1 MIYEVVIG
9 VEVHAQLR
17 TKSKLFCG
25 CGTMFGLSANSQT
38 CPLCLG
44 LPGTLPVINRVAVE
58 MAVRAGLALN
68 CTISANNLFARK
80 NYFYPDLPKGYQIS
94 QYEAPICEHGWIEI
108 AASEGKK
115 RVRIRRAHLE
125 EDAGKSVHVTGMN
138 GSRVDLNRAGTPL
151 LEIVTEPDLRSADE
165 VVAYLKGLRDVL
177 MYLEVC
183 DGNMDEGSFRC
194 EPNLS
199 LRPLGQREFGTKVE
213 LKNINSFKFVK
224 DAVEYEIKRQTKV
237 LNEGGKIHQ
246 ETRLWNLDRGETAVM
261 RSKEEAHDYRYFPDP
276 DLVPL
281 KLEKEWIE
289 GCRKQVIELPAARM
303 QRFVDDFALSE
314 YDAGVLT
321 ASKAVAD
328 YFEACVKLF
337 NQPKTVSNWV
347 MGELTRELNNS
358 GSDASASPVSP
369 ERLVDLLRLVE
380 QGTISLKA
388 AREIFPEVYSSGKTP
403 EQIVQEK
410 GLVQVS
416 DEGALD
422 KIIEDVLAKN
432 PTQAAQFKEGKQ
444 QVLGFLVGQVM
455 KASGGKANPG
465 KVNELLKQKLGGVLY
480 ARPVISLEELAQ
492 QQPLNTDQAKVK
504 FQLTN
509 REQSVIEHLAK
520 GWTNKEIANALQITE
535 ETVKEHIK
543 HIMQKTNSTT
553 RTGIL
558 DHVFNS

>member
-1 MIYEVVIG
+1 MTYEAVIG

-25 CGTMFGLSANSQT
+25 CGTVFGLAANSQT

-44 LPGTLPVINRVAVE
+44 LPGSLPVLNRAAVE

-68 CTISANNLFARK
+68 CTIAANNIFARK

-94 QYEAPICEHGWIEI
+94 QYEAPICEHGWVEI
-108 AASEGKK
+108 AVGEGAQ

-125 EDAGKSVHVTGMN
+125 EDAGKSVHVVGTN

-177 MYLEVC
+177 MYLE
-183 DGNMDEGSFRC
+183 GSFRC

-199 LRPLGQREFGTKVE
+199 LRPLGQKEFGTKVE

-224 DAVEYEIKRQTKV
+224 DAIDYEIKRQTKV
-237 LNEGGKIHQ
+237 LSEGGKINQ

-261 RSKEEAHDYRYFPDP
+261 RSKEDAHDYRYFPDP

-281 KLEKEWIE
+281 KLDQEWIE
-289 GCRKQVIELPAARM
+289 GCRKHVAELPAVRM
-303 QRFVDDFALSE
+303 RRFVSEFGLSE

-328 YFEACVKLF
+328 YYETCVGLF
-337 NQPKTVSNWV
+337 NQPKIVSNWV
-347 MGELTRELNNS
+347 MGELTRELNHS
-358 GSDASASPVSP
+358 GTDASASPVSP
-369 ERLVDLLRLVE
+369 ERLVSLLQLVE
-380 QGTISLKA
+380 QGTISLKV

-410 GLVQVS
+410 GLIQVS

-422 KIIEDVLAKN
+422 QIIGDVLAKN
-432 PTQAAQFKEGKQ
+432 PTQVAQFKDGKQ

-465 KVNELLKQKLGGVLY
+465 KVNELLKKKLG
-480 ARPVISLEELAQ
+480 
-492 QQPLNTDQAKVK
+492 
-504 FQLTN
+504 
-509 REQSVIEHLAK
+509 
-520 GWTNKEIANALQITE
+520 
-535 ETVKEHIK
+535 
-543 HIMQKTNSTT
+543 
-553 RTGIL
+553 
-558 DHVFNS
+558 

>member
-1 MIYEVVIG
+1 

-25 CGTMFGLSANSQT
+25 CGTMFGLMANSQT

-44 LPGTLPVINRVAVE
+44 LPGTLPVLNQAAVE

-68 CTISANNLFARK
+68 CTIAANNVFARK

-125 EDAGKSVHVTGMN
+125 EDAGKSVHVAGTN

-151 LEIVTEPDLRSADE
+151 LEIVTEPDLRSAEE

-199 LRPLGQREFGTKVE
+199 LRPLGQKEFGTKVE

-224 DAVEYEIKRQTKV
+224 DAIEYEVKRQTKV
-237 LNEGGKIHQ
+237 LNDGGKIRQ
-246 ETRLWNLDRGETAVM
+246 ETRLWNIDRGETAVM

-289 GCRKQVIELPAARM
+289 GCRKYVTELPAARL
-303 QRFVDDFALSE
+303 QRFVSEFALSE

-328 YFEACVKLF
+328 YFESCVKLF

-358 GSDASASPVSP
+358 GTDASASPVSP
-369 ERLVDLLRLVE
+369 ERLVGLLQMVDK
-380 QGTISLKA
+380 GMISLKV
-388 AREIFPEVYSSGKTP
+388 AREIFPEVYLSGKEP
-403 EQIVQEK
+403 DQIVQEK
-410 GLVQVS
+410 RLIQVS
-416 DEGALD
+416 DELSIGGMID
-422 KIIEDVLAKN
+422 EVVAKN
-432 PTQAAQFKEGKQ
+432 PTQVAQFKEGKQ

-465 KVNELLKQKLGGVLY
+465 KVNELLKKRLG
-480 ARPVISLEELAQ
+480 
-492 QQPLNTDQAKVK
+492 
-504 FQLTN
+504 
-509 REQSVIEHLAK
+509 
-520 GWTNKEIANALQITE
+520 
-535 ETVKEHIK
+535 
-543 HIMQKTNSTT
+543 
-553 RTGIL
+553 
-558 DHVFNS
+558 

>member
-1 MIYEVVIG
+1 MTYEVVIG

-25 CGTMFGLSANSQT
+25 CGTVFGLAANSQT

-44 LPGTLPVINRVAVE
+44 LPGSLPVLNQAAVE

-68 CTISANNLFARK
+68 CTIAANNIFARK

-108 AASEGKK
+108 AVNESRR

-125 EDAGKSVHVTGMN
+125 EDAGKSVHIAGTN

-151 LEIVTEPDLRSADE
+151 LEIVTEPDLRSSEE
-165 VVAYLKGLRDVL
+165 VVAYVKSLRDVL

-199 LRPLGQREFGTKVE
+199 LRPLGQEEFGTKVE

-224 DAVEYEIKRQTKV
+224 DAIEYEIKRQTKV
-237 LNEGGKIHQ
+237 LNEGGTINQ
-246 ETRLWNLDRGETAVM
+246 ETRLWNLERGETVVM

-281 KLEKEWIE
+281 KLDKEWID
-289 GCRKQVIELPAARM
+289 GCRKHVAELPATRM
-303 QRFVDDFALSE
+303 RRFVSEFALSE

-328 YFEACVKLF
+328 YFEACVTLF

-358 GSDASASPVSP
+358 GTDASASPVAP
-369 ERLVDLLRLVE
+369 ERLVSLLQLVE
-380 QGTISLKA
+380 QGTISLKI
-388 AREIFPEVYSSGKTP
+388 AREIFPEIYSKGKTP

-410 GLVQVS
+410 GLIQVS
-416 DEGALD
+416 DEGSLD
-422 KIIEDVLAKN
+422 KIIGEVIEKN
-432 PTQAAQFKEGKQ
+432 PTQVVQFKEGKQ

-455 KASGGKANPG
+455 KTSGGKANPG
-465 KVNELLKQKLGGVLY
+465 KVNELLKKKLG
-480 ARPVISLEELAQ
+480 
-492 QQPLNTDQAKVK
+492 
-504 FQLTN
+504 
-509 REQSVIEHLAK
+509 
-520 GWTNKEIANALQITE
+520 
-535 ETVKEHIK
+535 
-543 HIMQKTNSTT
+543 
-553 RTGIL
+553 
-558 DHVFNS
+558 

>member
-17 TKSKLFCG
+17 TKTKMFCG
-25 CGTMFGLSANSQT
+25 CSAAFGRSPNSQT
-38 CPLCLG
+38 CPVCLG
-44 LPGTLPVINRVAVE
+44 LPGTLPVINRAAVE

-68 CTISANNLFARK
+68 CTIGANNQFDRK

-94 QYEAPICEHGWIEI
+94 QYESPICEHGWIEV
-108 AASEGKK
+108 AVGDGKK
-115 RVRIRRAHLE
+115 RVKIRRAHLE
-125 EDAGKSVHVTGMN
+125 EDAGKNVHETGTS

-151 LEIVTEPDLRSADE
+151 LEIVTEPDMRSADE
-165 VVAYLKGLRDVL
+165 VVAYLKGLRDIL
-177 MYLEVC
+177 MYLDVC

-199 LRPLGQREFGTKVE
+199 LRPLGQKEFGTKVE

-237 LNEGGKIHQ
+237 LSEGGKIFQ
-246 ETRLWNLDRGETAVM
+246 ETRLWNLERGETAVM

-289 GCRKQVIELPAARM
+289 GFRGSVPELPAARVG
-303 QRFVDDFALSE
+303 RFVREYGLPE

-321 ASKAVAD
+321 VSKGIAD

-337 NQPKTVSNWV
+337 NQPKTISNWV
-347 MGELTRELNNS
+347 MGELTRELNLS
-358 GSDASASPVSP
+358 GTDIAVSPVPP
-369 ERLVDLLRLVE
+369 ERLVDLLLLVE
-380 QGTISLKA
+380 KETVSLKV
-388 AREIFPEVYSSGKTP
+388 AREIFPELYRSGKTP

-410 GLVQVS
+410 GLTQVS

-422 KIIEDVLAKN
+422 KIIDAMLAEN
-432 PTQAAQFKEGKQ
+432 PAQVAQLKEGKQ

-465 KVNELLKQKLGGVLY
+465 KVNELLKKKLG
-480 ARPVISLEELAQ
+480 
-492 QQPLNTDQAKVK
+492 
-504 FQLTN
+504 
-509 REQSVIEHLAK
+509 
-520 GWTNKEIANALQITE
+520 
-535 ETVKEHIK
+535 
-543 HIMQKTNSTT
+543 
-553 RTGIL
+553 
-558 DHVFNS
+558 

>member
-17 TKSKLFCG
+17 TRSKMFCG
-25 CGTMFGLSANSQT
+25 CGTTFGLSANSQT
-38 CPLCLG
+38 CPVCLG
-44 LPGTLPVINRVAVE
+44 LPGTLPVINKAAVE

-68 CTISANNLFARK
+68 CTIGANNWFARK

-94 QYEAPICEHGWIEI
+94 QYESPICEHGWIEI
-108 AASEGKK
+108 AVGDSKK

-125 EDAGKSVHVTGMN
+125 EDAGKNVHETGTS
-138 GSRVDLNRAGTPL
+138 GSHVDLNRAGTPL
-151 LEIVTEPDLRSADE
+151 LEIVTEPDMRSADE
-165 VVAYLKGLRDVL
+165 VVAYLKGLRDIL

-199 LRPLGQREFGTKVE
+199 LRPLGQKEFGTKVE
-213 LKNINSFKFVK
+213 MKNINSFKFVK
-224 DAVEYEIKRQTKV
+224 DAIEYEIKRQTKV

-246 ETRLWNLDRGETAVM
+246 ETRLWNIERGETAVM

-281 KLEKEWIE
+281 RLEQEWIE
-289 GCRKQVIELPAARM
+289 GFRSSVPELPGARM
-303 QRFVDDFALSE
+303 KRFIDEYTLPE

-321 ASKAVAD
+321 ASKGIAD

-358 GSDASASPVSP
+358 GTDVSASPVSP
-369 ERLVDLLRLVE
+369 ERLVTLLQLVE
-380 QGTISLKA
+380 KGTISLKA
-388 AREIFPEVYSSGKTP
+388 AREIFPEVYNSGKEP

-410 GLVQVS
+410 GLSQVS
-416 DEGALD
+416 DEVSLGNMID
-422 KIIEDVLAKN
+422 EVVAKN
-432 PTQAAQFKEGKQ
+432 PAQVAQFKEGKQ

-465 KVNELLKQKLGGVLY
+465 KVNELLKKKL
-480 ARPVISLEELAQ
+480 
-492 QQPLNTDQAKVK
+492 
-504 FQLTN
+504 
-509 REQSVIEHLAK
+509 SV
-520 GWTNKEIANALQITE
+520 
-535 ETVKEHIK
+535 
-543 HIMQKTNSTT
+543 
-553 RTGIL
+553 
-558 DHVFNS
+558 

>member
-25 CGTMFGLSANSQT
+25 CGTMFGLMANSQT

-44 LPGTLPVINRVAVE
+44 LPGTLPVLNQAAVE

-68 CTISANNLFARK
+68 CTIAANNLFARK

-108 AASEGKK
+108 AASEGKR

-125 EDAGKSVHVTGMN
+125 EDAGKSIHVAGSN

-183 DGNMDEGSFRC
+183 DGNMDEGSFSC

-199 LRPLGQREFGTKVE
+199 LRPLGQKEFGTKVE

-224 DAVEYEIKRQTKV
+224 DAIEYEIKRQTKV
-237 LNEGGKIHQ
+237 LSEGGKINQ
-246 ETRLWNLDRGETAVM
+246 ETRLWNLDRGETVLM

-281 KLEKEWIE
+281 KLEKDWIE
-289 GCRKQVIELPAARM
+289 GFRKQVTELPAARM
-303 QRFVDDFALSE
+303 KRFVSEFTLSE

-328 YFEACVKLF
+328 YFESC
-337 NQPKTVSNWV
+337 
-347 MGELTRELNNS
+347 
-358 GSDASASPVSP
+358 
-369 ERLVDLLRLVE
+369 
-380 QGTISLKA
+380 
-388 AREIFPEVYSSGKTP
+388 
-403 EQIVQEK
+403 
-410 GLVQVS
+410 
-416 DEGALD
+416 
-422 KIIEDVLAKN
+422 
-432 PTQAAQFKEGKQ
+432 
-444 QVLGFLVGQVM
+444 
-455 KASGGKANPG
+455 
-465 KVNELLKQKLGGVLY
+465 
-480 ARPVISLEELAQ
+480 
-492 QQPLNTDQAKVK
+492 
-504 FQLTN
+504 
-509 REQSVIEHLAK
+509 
-520 GWTNKEIANALQITE
+520 
-535 ETVKEHIK
+535 
-543 HIMQKTNSTT
+543 
-553 RTGIL
+553 
-558 DHVFNS
+558 

>member
-25 CGTMFGLSANSQT
+25 CGTTFGLTANSQT

-44 LPGTLPVINRVAVE
+44 LPGTLPVLNQAAVE

-68 CTISANNLFARK
+68 CTIAANNLFARK

-125 EDAGKSVHVTGMN
+125 EDAGKSVHVSGTN

-151 LEIVTEPDLRSADE
+151 LEIVTEPDLRSAEE

-199 LRPLGQREFGTKVE
+199 LRPLGQKEFGTKVE

-224 DAVEYEIKRQTKV
+224 DAIEYEVKRQTKV
-237 LNEGGKIHQ
+237 LNDGGKIRQ
-246 ETRLWNLDRGETAVM
+246 ETRLWNIDRGETAVM

-289 GCRKQVIELPAARM
+289 GCRKYVTELPAARL
-303 QRFVDDFALSE
+303 QRFVSEFALSE

-328 YFEACVKLF
+328 YFESCVKLF

-347 MGELTRELNNS
+347 MGELIRELNNS
-358 GSDASASPVSP
+358 GTDASASPVSP
-369 ERLVDLLRLVE
+369 ERLVGLLQMVDK
-380 QGTISLKA
+380 GMISLKV
-388 AREIFPEVYSSGKTP
+388 AREIFPEVYLSGKEP
-403 EQIVQEK
+403 DQIVQEK
-410 GLVQVS
+410 RLIQVS
-416 DEGALD
+416 DELSIGGMID
-422 KIIEDVLAKN
+422 EVVAKN
-432 PTQAAQFKEGKQ
+432 PTQVAQFKEGKQ

-465 KVNELLKQKLGGVLY
+465 KVNELLKKRLG
-480 ARPVISLEELAQ
+480 
-492 QQPLNTDQAKVK
+492 
-504 FQLTN
+504 
-509 REQSVIEHLAK
+509 
-520 GWTNKEIANALQITE
+520 
-535 ETVKEHIK
+535 
-543 HIMQKTNSTT
+543 
-553 RTGIL
+553 
-558 DHVFNS
+558 